1 MSSPLADPE
10 GFTGLT
16 LAAEGASALVFRG
29 RDEQGREVACKVA
42 REIQFW
48 PTVEWEAERLAWLGA
63 PGIPELLGAGR
74 WDKGALRGAPFL
86 VLPWVEGRSL
96 RALIDA
102 GKMPRL
108 APLVAQGIGGAL
120 VSLEQ
125 AGLAHG
131 DVKPENILVDLRRG
145 RTWLLDLGLGG
156 EAGARHIE
164 GGSLRYLAPE
174 ARGGTVVERRLL
186 DRYALGAVLQ
196 ELGAE
201 GQLGQLAAALASP
214 TPRARPA
221 PSLLL
226 ETCGISPEALGA
238 LEAAR
243 VRDAYLRVRRA
254 ELEQA
259 ARSSRVQVSGAAAGW
274 LAERIGRLRA
284 AQALARPLEGE
295 PVALDP
301 LDARGRQRWL
311 CSLVGP
317 AAASWPVARL
327 GEEAPLGAA
336 LEALALQVPCGGWTF
351 ERVAAALGGLPGA
364 RVPEPGGDLELA
376 LALAR
381 PQPSE
386 EALRAGERRA
396 QQGAPEPLVTALIE
410 ALRRRGQPER
420 ALLAARN
427 HPGASVALA
436 CAEAARRVKDPEG
449 ARGLLRRAREGGV
462 GRGKGLE
469 ARILFDEGRFEEALA
484 LLGGQGDDAASCE
497 TEALCLTALGRAAEG
512 RQAAERGKAL
522 AEGEEAQARLAG
534 ALGYA
539 AHAQGDTRTALA
551 AYREAAQI
559 AARAGAAVEEATY
572 RTGEAACAVDA
583 GDLEGGMQAAQRA
596 VALWEALGRPADSAR
611 ALLSH
616 GAALRIVGAKLEA
629 LRLAEEAR
637 CCAEE
642 AGDRRARGYAL
653 LVAWDAGAGAGALEE
668 ARELLRGNPGDE
680 LRWAARALA
689 AGLLRGEAPEPAQ
702 AEAAAQLEWWGAR
715 AQALSRGEAGR
726 ADEALARLVELG
738 EGSAPVALRGEAAH
752 AGRRLA
758 LERGD
763 GAAARRLGAIQRECV
778 ERALSGCPAGYRA
791 SLLGQPWVQEIRLAA
806 EGSGGDRIE
815 AALHLVRALSGRDR
829 LRPLLEQIVD
839 ALISWTGVERGLL
852 LAPAPGGKLV
862 PRVARNLDRGR
873 LAPEQLAL
881 STTLARRALAE
892 RRPVVAVDAA
902 GESEDTLA
910 SVHALQ
916 LRSVLAVPLL
926 ARGEALGVVYLDD
939 RIRRGAFGPDEV
951 AWVDLVAGVA
961 AVALADAR
969 DQVLLRRAAR
979 KARRAEEALAQDL
992 ARREAEL
999 SALERQIHDTPS
1011 RRGLRFAYDE
1021 IVGTSEAL
1029 ERALRVV
1036 DRVAPTEIPV
1046 LITGETGVGKELF
1059 ARAIHRHGPRS
1070 SRRFLSE
1077 NCGAIPPTLLETT
1090 LFGHAKGA
1098 FTGADR
1104 AQVGLFEVA
1113 DGGTLFLDE
1122 IGEMPLPMQ
1131 VKLLR
1136 VLQEGEVRPVGSNAV
1151 RKVNVRILTA
1161 THRDLSRMVA
1171 EGTFREDLY
1180 FRLRVIELR
1189 VPPLRER
1196 RGDIPLLIQ
1205 HILAKHG
1212 EGRKIKVS
1220 SRALE
1225 QLCAHPWPGNIRQL
1239 ENTLRGALVL
1249 SDGVI
1254 EPQHLGLE
1262 GSPREAP
1269 TAVGG
1274 LVLRERIDALER
1286 ELIREALRQTRGNQS
1301 KAAELL
1307 GVSRFGLQKMVKRLQ
1322 IVT

>member
-10 GFTGLT
+10 GFSGLV

-29 RDEQGREVACKVA
+29 RDQEGREVACKVA
-42 REIQFW
+42 RAPRFW
-48 PTVEWEAERLAWLGA
+48 PTVEREAERLSWLET
-63 PGIPELLGAGR
+63 PGIPELCGAGR
-74 WDKGALRGAPFL
+74 WREGELRGAPFL
-86 VLPWVEGRSL
+86 VLPWVDGCSL
-96 RALIDA
+96 REHMTA
-102 GKMPRL
+102 GSSSRL
-108 APLVAQGIGGAL
+108 APVVALWVGGAL
-120 VSLEQ
+120 ASLEQ
-125 AGLAHG
+125 AGLSHG
-131 DVKPENILVDLRRG
+131 DVKPENLRVDWGQQRA
-145 RTWLLDLGLGG
+145 WLLDLGLGG
-156 EAGARHIE
+156 EASKGQIE

-174 ARGGTVVERRLL
+174 ARRGEIVERRLL

-201 GQLGQLAAALASP
+201 GALGQIAEALVSP
-214 TPRARPA
+214 APRARPS

-226 ETCGISPEALGA
+226 GVCMGSPEAFGA
-238 LEAAR
+238 FQAAR

-259 ARSSRVQVSGAAAGW
+259 ARSTRVQVSGAAVRW
-274 LAERIGRLRA
+274 LGERLRRLRA
-284 AQALARPLEGE
+284 ARALVGLPEG
-295 PVALDP
+295 PPMVLDP
-301 LDARGRQRWL
+301 LDVRGRQRWL

-317 AAASWPVARL
+317 AAASWPVGRL
-327 GEEAPLGAA
+327 GEEAALGAA
-336 LEALALQVPCGGWTF
+336 LEALAREAPVHGWTF

-364 RVPEPGGDLELA
+364 RRPEPEGDLELA

-381 PQPSE
+381 PHPPD
-386 EALRAGERRA
+386 EALQAGERRVR
-396 QQGAPEPLVTALIE
+396 QPGAPEPLVVAMIE

-420 ALLAARN
+420 ALMVARS
-427 HPGASVALA
+427 HPGFSVALA

-449 ARGLLRRAREGGV
+449 ARELLRRAREGNGEA
-462 GRGKGLE
+462 GKVLE
-469 ARILFDEGRFEEALA
+469 ARLLFDEGRYGDALA
-484 LLGGQGDDAASCE
+484 LLGGPGEDAATAEVES
-497 TEALCLTALGRAAEG
+497 LCLTALGRPAEG
-512 RQAAERGKAL
+512 REAAERGKAL
-522 AEGEEAQARLAG
+522 AEGEEAQARLAA

-551 AYREAAQI
+551 AYREAVQI

-572 RTGEAACAVDA
+572 RTGEVACAVDA
-583 GDLEGGMQAAQRA
+583 GDLEGGIEAAQRA
-596 VALWEALGRPADSAR
+596 TALWEALGRPGDSAR
-611 ALLSH
+611 ALLGH
-616 GAALRIVGAKLEA
+616 AAALRVVGATLEA
-629 LRLAEEAR
+629 LRVAEEAR

-642 AGDRRARGYAL
+642 AGDRRAQGYAW
-653 LVAWDAGAGAGALEE
+653 LVAWDAGAGTAALEE
-668 ARELLRGNPGDE
+668 AWGLLRGDPGDE
-680 LRWAARALA
+680 LRWAARALE
-689 AGLLRGEAPEPAQ
+689 AGLLRGDPPDPRQ
-702 AEAAAQLEWWGAR
+702 GTAAAQLEWWGAWAR
-715 AQALSRGEAGR
+715 ALSRGAAGR
-726 ADEALARLVELG
+726 ADETLARLVELT
-738 EGSAPVALRGEAAH
+738 EGPGPVALRGEAAH

-763 GAAARRLGAIQRECV
+763 GAAARRLGVIQRECA
-778 ERALSGCPAGYRA
+778 ERALAGCPAGYRA
-791 SLLGQPWVQEIRLAA
+791 SLLGQPWVQEVRLVA
-806 EGSGGDRIE
+806 EGSGGERIE
-815 AALHLVRALSGRDR
+815 AALHLVRALSGRDQ

-852 LAPAPGGKLV
+852 LMPAPGGKLV
-862 PRVARNLDRGR
+862 PRVARNLDRR
-873 LAPEQLAL
+873 QLPPSQLAL
-881 STTLARRALAE
+881 SRTLAQRALAE

-902 GESEDTLA
+902 GESGDTLA

-926 ARGEALGVVYLDD
+926 ARGEVLGVVYLDD

-969 DQVLLRRAAR
+969 DQVLLRRAVR
-979 KARRAEEALAQDL
+979 KAKRAEEALAWDL

-999 SALERQIHDTPS
+999 SALERQIRDAPV

-1021 IVGTSEAL
+1021 IVGSSEAL
-1029 ERALRVV
+1029 EQALRVV

-1059 ARAIHRHGPRS
+1059 ARAIHRYGPRS
-1070 SRRFLSE
+1070 GKRFLSE

-1104 AQVGLFEVA
+1104 AHVGLFELA

-1136 VLQEGEVRPVGSNAV
+1136 VLQEGEVRPVGSNTS

-1161 THRDLSRMVA
+1161 THRDLGKMVA

-1196 RGDIPLLIQ
+1196 PGDIPLLIQ
-1205 HILAKHG
+1205 HLLAKHG
-1212 EGRKIKVS
+1212 EGRKIKIS
-1220 SRALE
+1220 PRALE
-1225 QLCAHPWPGNIRQL
+1225 LLCAHPWPGNIRQL
-1239 ENTLRGALVL
+1239 ENTLRAALVL

-1254 EPQHLGLE
+1254 EPQHLGLDKVPQE
-1262 GSPREAP
+1262 SSSA
-1269 TAVGG
+1269 GG
-1274 LVLRERIDALER
+1274 LMLRERVDALEG

-1307 GVSRFGLQKMVKRLQ
+1307 GVSRFGLQKMMKRLQ

>member
-1 MSSPLADPE
+1 
-10 GFTGLT
+10 
-16 LAAEGASALVFRG
+16 
-29 RDEQGREVACKVA
+29 
-42 REIQFW
+42 
-48 PTVEWEAERLAWLGA
+48 
-63 PGIPELLGAGR
+63 
-74 WDKGALRGAPFL
+74 
-86 VLPWVEGRSL
+86 
-96 RALIDA
+96 
-102 GKMPRL
+102 
-108 APLVAQGIGGAL
+108 
-120 VSLEQ
+120 
-125 AGLAHG
+125 
-131 DVKPENILVDLRRG
+131 
-145 RTWLLDLGLGG
+145 
-156 EAGARHIE
+156 
-164 GGSLRYLAPE
+164 
-174 ARGGTVVERRLL
+174 VV
-186 DRYALGAVLQ
+186 
-196 ELGAE
+196 
-201 GQLGQLAAALASP
+201 
-214 TPRARPA
+214 
-221 PSLLL
+221 
-226 ETCGISPEALGA
+226 
-238 LEAAR
+238 
-243 VRDAYLRVRRA
+243 
-254 ELEQA
+254 
-259 ARSSRVQVSGAAAGW
+259 
-274 LAERIGRLRA
+274 
-284 AQALARPLEGE
+284 
-295 PVALDP
+295 LDP

-327 GEEAPLGAA
+327 GEEAALGAA
-336 LEALALQVPCGGWTF
+336 LEELARQVPCRGWTF

-364 RVPEPGGDLELA
+364 RRPEPEGDLELA

-381 PQPSE
+381 PHPAD

-396 QQGAPEPLVTALIE
+396 QQPGAPEPLVVALVE

-436 CAEAARRVKDPEG
+436 CAEAARRVKDPQE
-449 ARGLLRRAREGGV
+449 ARMLLRRAREGGV

-484 LLGGQGDDAASCE
+484 LLGGPGDDAASCE
-497 TEALCLTALGRAAEG
+497 AEALCLTALGRAAEG

-522 AEGEEAQARLAG
+522 AEGEEAPARLAG

-596 VALWEALGRPADSAR
+596 AALWEALGRPADSAR

-616 GAALRIVGAKLEA
+616 GAALRIAGARLEA

-653 LVAWDAGAGAGALEE
+653 LVAWDAGAGAAALEA
-668 ARELLRGNPGDE
+668 ARELLRGDPGDE

-689 AGLLRGEAPEPAQ
+689 AGLLQGEAPEPGRAG
-702 AEAAAQLEWWGAR
+702 AAAQLEWWGAR

-726 ADEALARLVELG
+726 ADEALGRLVELG

-763 GAAARRLGAIQRECV
+763 GAAARRLGAIQRECA
-778 ERALSGCPAGYRA
+778 ERALVGCPAGYRA
-791 SLLGQPWVQEIRLAA
+791 SLLGQPWVQEIRLVA
-806 EGSGGDRIE
+806 EGNGGDRIE

-852 LAPAPGGKLV
+852 LVPAPGGKLV

-902 GESEDTLA
+902 GEGGDTLA

-979 KARRAEEALAQDL
+979 KARRAEEALARDL

-999 SALERQIHDTPS
+999 SALERQIQETPS

-1059 ARAIHRHGPRS
+1059 ARAIHRNGPRS

-1077 NCGAIPPTLLETT
+1077 NCGAIPATLLETT

-1136 VLQEGEVRPVGSNAV
+1136 VLQEGEVRPVGSNAA

-1161 THRDLSRMVA
+1161 THRDLGRMVA

-1205 HILAKHG
+1205 HILGKHG

-1239 ENTLRGALVL
+1239 ENTLRSALML

-1262 GSPREAP
+1262 GSPRE
-1269 TAVGG
+1269 TSSSGG
-1274 LVLRERIDALER
+1274 LVLRERVDALEG